1 MKLSRVICDNSDK
14 IEDIQ
19 VYAMVLPDHEIN
31 PRVPCNSNLL
41 PRIDLT
47 RCQGIKT
54 CILELEIFHIGIIIS
69 YARTKNIQI
78 HSSYL
83 LYLSYWLKFKLTGGE
98 MPHLLALVSIDK
110 VSSGNSQNPYTLF
123 CSVLPCVPILN
134 LIGS

>member
-54 CILELEIFHIGIIIS
+54 CILGFEIILNWNHMPGQKTFKFIVFI
-69 YARTKNIQI
+69 
-78 HSSYL
+78 
-83 LYLSYWLKFKLTGGE
+83 YWLKLKLAGGE
-98 MPHLLALVSIDK
+98 MPHLLALVSIHK

>member
-1 MKLSRVICDNSDK
+1 MICDNSDK

-83 LYLSYWLKFKLTGGE
+83 LYLGTPSPSKIDGFSEKFQTAFDPPPSFLKNYVAKFFREISEK
-98 MPHLLALVSIDK
+98 
-110 VSSGNSQNPYTLF
+110 
-123 CSVLPCVPILN
+123 PCIEVEVAADDR
-134 LIGS
+134 S